1 VLLADRNTEAVHRVT
16 AEIDRDSAIFTEVD
30 VAVGPSVAAMIE
42 TVVRTWGRLDLA
54 VNNAG
59 IAQPAMP
66 LDQVTE
72 EQFDQLMGVNAKGVW
87 LCMKYEIPAMLSSSG
102 GAIVN
107 VTSVASHIAAQGQG
121 AYAGSKHAAL
131 GLTKGAALD
140 YAARGIRVSAVSP
153 ALVDTPMARNFVAA
167 SRDPNVLEPIKA
179 AHPSVGPPRRRRS
192 PRRSRGSFP
201 TSRASPPGTPS
212 WSTVGTRH
220 SSPGRWRRV
229 PPDSWE
235 DRHDRHGPRSRPDL
249 PGGLGDRSRLPEQ
262 SAVR

>member
-1 VLLADRNTEAVHRVT
+1 MDLGLTGKIAVVTGAGSGIGAATARLLVAEGARVLLADRNTEAAHKVT
-16 AEIDRDSAIFTEVD
+16 AEIGRDSAIFTEVD

-107 VTSVASHIAAQGQG
+107 VTSVASHIATQWQG
-121 AYAGSKHAAL
+121 AYVGSKHAAL

-179 AHPSVGPPRRRRS
+179 AHPIGRAATSAEVAAAIAWQLS
-192 PRRSRGSFP
+192 DQSSF
-201 TSRASPPGTPS
+201 
-212 WSTVGTRH
+212 STGNAVL
-220 SSPGRWRRV
+220 V
-229 PPDSWE
+229 D
-235 DRHDRHGPRSRPDL
+235 
-249 PGGLGDRSRLPEQ
+249 GGYTAQ
-262 SAVR
+262 